1 MVGTP
6 LTLQTAK
13 VAGTPNPLTGLTTSS
28 VSFQPL
34 AGFPA
39 ATPQDSTPYTSAW
52 IQCAPGMTLEL
63 TLSVTSLLPG
73 LAIGGTLDIEI
84 QEISP
89 AGLQPGSTEPVTLLT
104 QQFNQ
109 PPSTPAPSAGTP
121 FVSTIVAPTKGYI
134 RIVATPGKAAGQSAA
149 WVISGRGYT
158 PGRSAVQGN

>member
-109 PPSTPAPSAGTP
+109 PPSTPAPSTKSSSASPSSPKAKPPSSSATA
-121 FVSTIVAPTKGYI
+121 SAPC
-134 RIVATPGKAAGQSAA
+134 A
-149 WVISGRGYT
+149 WPT
-158 PGRSAVQGN
+158 EF